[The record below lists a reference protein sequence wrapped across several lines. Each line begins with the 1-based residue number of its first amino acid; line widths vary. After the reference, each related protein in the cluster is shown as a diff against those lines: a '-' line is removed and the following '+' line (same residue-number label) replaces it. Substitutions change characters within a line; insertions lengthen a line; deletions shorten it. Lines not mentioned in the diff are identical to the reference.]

1 MKSLT
6 EYIMENKINIRD
18 LHSSI
23 VSYLNNMIKNNDEEN
38 IQRIYSICN
47 TIGNIEKINNIF
59 DEKQYDKRTRSFLLN
74 ELEKYNASDC
84 FIEQINNP
92 INYDSL
98 PLYGNIYD
106 YVDKNYLDF
115 WKDIASE
122 STLKNGKGVGPYEIF
137 LTILLRGAKKSQ
149 KGDICIGNYDIEV
162 KSTEGRCTP
171 NGLKVSPKCIND
183 FLNKELGV
191 KDAIITNGKKNIE
204 NTFKKYKDRITPK
217 ILGQALFS
225 QWKNILGSKSKIVE
239 GEWMNFIDKVDLH
252 DNFSNTVLK
261 LIGVL
266 NIYCYKVLSG
276 WQSIIILKKRGSG
289 DNKEYTGEYIIIK
302 DADITFEKMFDNK
315 KLIINSHP
323 SAKDTISYYVQL
335 DCDISK

>member
-1 MKSLT
+1 MKSLND
-6 EYIMENKINIRD
+6 YIMESNVGMSD

-23 VSYLNNMIKNNDEEN
+23 INYLNNMMKNKDEEN
-38 IQRIYSICN
+38 IQRIYNICN
-47 TIGNIEKINNIF
+47 TICNSKEIIDIF
-59 DEKQYDKRTRSFLLN
+59 DKKRYDKRTRSFLLN
-74 ELEKYNASDC
+74 KMEEYNASDC
-84 FIEQINNP
+84 FIKQVNNP
-92 INYDSL
+92 INYNSL

-106 YVDKNYLDF
+106 YVDETYLNF
-115 WKDIASE
+115 WKDVASE

-137 LTILLRGAKKSQ
+137 LTILLQGAEKSHV
-149 KGDICIGNYDIEV
+149 GDICIGSYNIEV

-171 NGLKVSPKCIND
+171 NGLKVNPKCIND

-204 NTFKKYKDRITPK
+204 NTFKKYKNRITPE

-225 QWKNILGSKSKIVE
+225 QWKNILGNKSKIVE
-239 GEWMNFIDKVDLH
+239 EEWMNFIDKVDLQ

-266 NIYCYKVLSG
+266 NIYCYKVLSD
-276 WQSIIILKKRGSG
+276 WQSIIILKKRGHG

-302 DADITFEKMFDNK
+302 DTDITFEKMFDNK

-335 DCDISK
+335 DCDITK

>member
-1 MKSLT
+1 
-6 EYIMENKINIRD
+6 MESNGMSD

-23 VSYLNNMIKNNDEEN
+23 INYLNDMMKNNDKEN
-38 IQRIYSICN
+38 IQRIYNICN
-47 TIGNIEKINNIF
+47 TIKNNNDIIKIF

-74 ELEKYNASDC
+74 KLEEYNASNC
-84 FIEQINNP
+84 FIKQINNS
-92 INYDSL
+92 IDYESL

-106 YVDKNYLDF
+106 YIDRNYLNF

-122 STLKNGKGVGPYEIF
+122 STLKNGKGIGPYEIF
-137 LTILLRGAKKSQ
+137 LTILLRDAKKSYV
-149 KGDICIGNYDIEV
+149 GDVSIENYNIEV
-162 KSTEGRCTP
+162 KSTEGRCVP
-171 NGLKVSPKCIND
+171 NGLKVNPKCIND

-191 KDAIITNGKKNIE
+191 EDAIITNGKKNIE
-204 NTFKKYKDRITPK
+204 NTFKKYKDRITPE
-217 ILGQALFS
+217 ILGKALFS
-225 QWKNILGSKSKIVE
+225 QWKDILGNKSKSVE
-239 GEWMNFIDKVDLH
+239 SEWMKFINTVELSGD
-252 DNFSNTVLK
+252 FSYIVLK

-276 WQSIIILKKRGSG
+276 WQSIIILKKNGRG

-302 DADITFEKMFDNK
+302 DADITFKKMFDNK

-335 DCDISK
+335 DCDITK